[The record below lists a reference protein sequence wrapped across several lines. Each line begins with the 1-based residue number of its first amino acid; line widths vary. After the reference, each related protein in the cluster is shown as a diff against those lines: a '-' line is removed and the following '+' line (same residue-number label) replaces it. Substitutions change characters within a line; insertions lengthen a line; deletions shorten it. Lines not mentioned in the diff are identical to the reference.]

1 MAKKTLGKKTVMQD
15 GTLVAFSCSCD
26 SMCASIPCYNCT
38 AKTASSTVNLQ
49 NYAKG
54 LTTAISGRW
63 AF

>member
-1 MAKKTLGKKTVMQD
+1 MKKALGKKAKVQD

-26 SMCASIPCYNCT
+26 SQCASIPCSNCT
-38 AKTASSTVNLQ
+38 DTSAFSTVNLQ
-49 NYAKG
+49 NYSKG

>member
-1 MAKKTLGKKTVMQD
+1 MMKKALGKKAKIQD

-26 SMCASIPCYNCT
+26 SQCASIPCYNCT
-38 AKTASSTVNLQ
+38 ASTASSTVNLQ
-49 NYAKG
+49 NYSKG

>member
-1 MAKKTLGKKTVMQD
+1 MKKALGKKTKVQD

-26 SMCASIPCYNCT
+26 SQCASIPCYNCT
-38 AKTASSTVNLQ
+38 ESTASATVNLQ
-49 NYAKG
+49 NYSKG

>member
-1 MAKKTLGKKTVMQD
+1 MMKKTLGKKAKVQD

-26 SMCASIPCYNCT
+26 SQCASIPCYNCT
-38 AKTASSTVNLQ
+38 DTSAFSTVNLQ
-49 NYAKG
+49 NYSKG